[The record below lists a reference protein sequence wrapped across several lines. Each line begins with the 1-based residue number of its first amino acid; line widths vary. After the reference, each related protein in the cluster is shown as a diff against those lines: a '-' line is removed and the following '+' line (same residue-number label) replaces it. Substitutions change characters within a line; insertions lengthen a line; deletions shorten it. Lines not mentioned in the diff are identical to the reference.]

1 MCLQVFVAG
10 STGRI
15 GLRIVRQLLLAGF
28 KVRAGA
34 RNLDKAQSY
43 ANLAEE
49 FGIVGSDAIKRLQ
62 IVPVDLEDT
71 STIVAAIGNAGRVSF
86 AHAFQMRLFY
96 DQFHETSD
104 LFLIKAVFPLSWCLS
119 VNYTEPQII

>member
-1 MCLQVFVAG
+1 M
-10 STGRI
+10 
-15 GLRIVRQLLLAGF
+15 RQLLLAGF

-71 STIVAAIGNAGRVSF
+71 STIVNAIGNAGRVSETY
-86 AHAFQMRLFY
+86 AF
-96 DQFHETSD
+96 T
-104 LFLIKAVFPLSWCLS
+104 
-119 VNYTEPQII
+119 